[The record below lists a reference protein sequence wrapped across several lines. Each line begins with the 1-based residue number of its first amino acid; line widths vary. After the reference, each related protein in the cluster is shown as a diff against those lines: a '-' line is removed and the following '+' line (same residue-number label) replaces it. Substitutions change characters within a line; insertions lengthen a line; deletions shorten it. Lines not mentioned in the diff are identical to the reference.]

1 MTIGPIAAMT
11 PLAPISAP
19 LAHAAQ
25 LSQQLG
31 MNYHTQFE
39 QDARNK
45 ANKEKSTKEASLD
58 VSRFFGDAKRTL
70 QPIIDQANILGSD
83 ISAGLAN
90 PETRTLTAGALGTG
104 LGAFHGLVSSRE
116 PHEER
121 LNKIIRNALYGGAL
135 GAGGAMAFTHLQN
148 RPRGV
153 FPITESSQPE
163 SVKVANSFTDFVSAI
178 PGKALD
184 GVANIANRIDP
195 GQRRAIG
202 YGLTGAGIG
211 AGLGLL
217 GGMRRP
223 AKERSLLSDAAMGA
237 AAGGAAG
244 VGIPAVMRM
253 FAAAGNTSR
262 FADGVSPE
270 TIRQGIEEDVAKS
283 VPTPFSET
291 SIGQGLSALY
301 HRPLTTA
308 AGALGI
314 GGVANSLRHASHAS
328 ANSLRHASH
337 AYHDLFSKLPDNY
350 WLSRVTPD
358 ELVNNMARYAD
369 TLHPSE
375 ERAKLL
381 KEIASMAKQNPDMAK
396 RLYVAAQKPSL
407 MGRLTNTIATS
418 LGVSEKEMP
427 GIFDRVKSTVT
438 PTTLNEAARAGRTRF
453 SPMFGKSLAATRN
466 PLGAMRLGRAGL
478 IGGGA
483 LLAADALLPTMT
495 DRSTTSLF
503 TGIKP

>member
-1 MTIGPIAAMT
+1 MNGTPGGFLGDIASNT
-11 PLAPISAP
+11 GGLGETVGSF
-19 LAHAAQ
+19 
-25 LSQQLG
+25 G
-31 MNYHTQFE
+31 MNFDMPAGVNNLESGGFNFADTY
-39 QDARNK
+39 NPV
-45 ANKEKSTKEASLD
+45 STLEGGAVSPINTNLSAGGFNGLDQLIGQATAGGEA
-58 VSRFFGDAKRTL
+58 T
-70 QPIIDQANILGSD
+70 LGS
-83 ISAGLAN
+83 
-90 PETRTLTAGALGTG
+90 
-104 LGAFHGLVSSRE
+104 V
-116 PHEER
+116 
-121 LNKIIRNALYGGAL
+121 
-135 GAGGAMAFTHLQN
+135 GAGGAIGAGGALLYTQLQN

-153 FPITESSQPE
+153 FPITG
-163 SVKVANSFTDFVSAI
+163 NSFGKVGNLITDNLGNLVQSAGDVQ
-178 PGKALD
+178 GKAMT
-184 GVANIANRIDP
+184 GVP
-195 GQRRAIG
+195 GLLSGAKDYLAQAGNSPARA
-202 YGLTGAGIG
+202 GLVGAGVG

-253 FAAAGNTSR
+253 FAAAGNTGR
-262 FADGVSPE
+262 FADGLSPE
-270 TIRQGIEEDVAKS
+270 VIRQGIEQDVAKNVS
-283 VPTPFSET
+283 TPFGET
-291 SIGQGLSALY
+291 TIGSGLSAMF

-308 AGALGI
+308 AAGLGI

-337 AYHDLFSKLPDNY
+337 AYRDLFSKLPDNY

-407 MGRLTNTIATS
+407 MGRLTNTIAIS